1 MPKNKQEQLEECTLN
16 STYKHFFYSYISNYS
31 IYAYNTTD
39 FRDECNSN
47 DYETK
52 IRKGKKKKYDCEY
65 RNWLNGIFHKNDGY
79 QTPIVL
85 TPFCTEGNINI
96 NIENTLSKERLMTLL
111 IMPKSQFRT
120 INGHLTVTGFKLTKK
135 NIDYNAKYLNQN
147 LGFKRLQQKGF
158 EKFRA
163 LILQYWSEAISVN
176 LQEYADSRIAYEE
189 AIGYLVY
196 KTLKISSKYQQYYS
210 FFKEHSNITHKIK
223 EAELKDLIESLNVD
237 HSHITKKIRQILAYI
252 IYGTFDFNDTFQSF
266 DIKSISD
273 KIEHII
279 SQKQN
284 HIDDSSK
291 KQLIL
296 SVDDLVPPPIY
307 DVNIELEDNKDNT
320 PILFETLSSGERQ
333 QTYSISAL
341 LYHLSNLESV
351 WQDSHKQRVAYRH
364 VNVIMEEI
372 ELYFHPELQRTY
384 IKNVLDGI
392 KQLQLHHIES
402 INICFVTHS
411 PFILSDILS
420 RNILALKIE
429 DDHVNVTS
437 KHMST
442 FGANIHDM
450 LKNSFFLKD
459 GPIGAYADSVIRD
472 IIEKMERFS
481 KEHINVDMLKIHE
494 KIMLIDEPI
503 IRMAL
508 LDEFHRVSHDNN
520 TELKIKELE
529 RQIQELEN
537 KK

>member
-1 MPKNKQEQLEECTLN
+1 
-16 STYKHFFYSYISNYS
+16 
-31 IYAYNTTD
+31 
-39 FRDECNSN
+39 
-47 DYETK
+47 
-52 IRKGKKKKYDCEY
+52 
-65 RNWLNGIFHKNDGY
+65 
-79 QTPIVL
+79 
-85 TPFCTEGNINI
+85 
-96 NIENTLSKERLMTLL
+96 
-111 IMPKSQFRT
+111 
-120 INGHLTVTGFKLTKK
+120 
-135 NIDYNAKYLNQN
+135 
-147 LGFKRLQQKGF
+147 
-158 EKFRA
+158 
-163 LILQYWSEAISVN
+163 
-176 LQEYADSRIAYEE
+176 
-189 AIGYLVY
+189 
-196 KTLKISSKYQQYYS
+196 
-210 FFKEHSNITHKIK
+210 
-223 EAELKDLIESLNVD
+223 
-237 HSHITKKIRQILAYI
+237 
-252 IYGTFDFNDTFQSF
+252 
-266 DIKSISD
+266 
-273 KIEHII
+273 
-279 SQKQN
+279 
-284 HIDDSSK
+284 
-291 KQLIL
+291 
-296 SVDDLVPPPIY
+296 LVPPPIY

>member
-1 MPKNKQEQLEECTLN
+1 MIISIWKKQDLSLVNELPTEVLSAIETTIEILDENYGTERTAEDLGGYIAVVDKVGIEELKQHQLKGILPEHIDKIHGTD
-16 STYKHFFYSYISNYS
+16 YISVLFLCSSDFS
-31 IYAYNTTD
+31 IVVI
-39 FRDECNSN
+39 C
-47 DYETK
+47 
-52 IRKGKKKKYDCEY
+52 KK
-65 RNWLNGIFHKNDGY
+65 
-79 QTPIVL
+79 
-85 TPFCTEGNINI
+85 
-96 NIENTLSKERLMTLL
+96 
-111 IMPKSQFRT
+111 
-120 INGHLTVTGFKLTKK
+120 
-135 NIDYNAKYLNQN
+135 
-147 LGFKRLQQKGF
+147 
-158 EKFRA
+158 
-163 LILQYWSEAISVN
+163 
-176 LQEYADSRIAYEE
+176 
-189 AIGYLVY
+189 
-196 KTLKISSKYQQYYS
+196 
-210 FFKEHSNITHKIK
+210 
-223 EAELKDLIESLNVD
+223 ELKDLIESLNVD